1 MSCCTQ
7 RNGLGSLGQEQG
19 GSGVDPATLIAIQQ
33 AFVHA
38 KDLWDDLKAIFG
50 IGAGAKEADAIV
62 PLQNEVHA
70 TFLAPLSAYLDAQ
83 GTKTCAEIQTWQTQ
97 FALVQKRWID
107 FLHGTQWTDGRA
119 AQQAEA
125 TLAPYFSEFGAELA
139 QLQKQLCGV
148 LGGGGGIIT
157 NPDGSTNWP
166 IVAAG
171 AGLLFV
177 LMRK

>member
-1 MSCCTQ
+1 MSCCA
-7 RNGLGSLGQEQG
+7 RNGLGSLGQEG
-19 GSGVDPATLIAIQQ
+19 ASGVDPATLIAIQQ

-70 TFLAPLSAYLDAQ
+70 TFLAPLSAYLDSPAV
-83 GTKTCAEIQTWQTQ
+83 KTCAEIQTWQTQ

-125 TLAPYFSEFGAELA
+125 TLAPYFSEFGTELTQHA
-139 QLQKQLCGV
+139 KNLCGIT
-148 LGGGGGIIT
+148 GGGGGIIT

-166 IVAAG
+166 ILAAG